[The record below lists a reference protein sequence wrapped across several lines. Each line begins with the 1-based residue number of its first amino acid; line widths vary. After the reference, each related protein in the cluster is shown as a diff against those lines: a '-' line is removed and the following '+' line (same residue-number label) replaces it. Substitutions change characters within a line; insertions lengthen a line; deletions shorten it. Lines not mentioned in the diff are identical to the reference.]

1 MNESIYLSKN
11 EQMIFNAL
19 PHEGIGKT
27 KDILKLF
34 PKTRRNKINKI
45 SSRLSSKGYMKRL
58 KKGVYLIQDKPTS
71 TPVIGDPYKIAAS
84 IYDGYIGFSSALGI
98 YGLLDYEP
106 FTIFVVTKNR
116 SSERRIGEYTF
127 RSIAMGKRAVGM
139 TYYKGVY
146 VSTIAK
152 TFFDCFYK
160 PQYGG
165 GYSAITKAL
174 YDAKIDWGEF
184 KQYLELGSASFCQ
197 RTGYVLDMLNKETGK
212 VPEDVLGYLRGRIK
226 NNTKLVPTGRPAGK
240 YNREWKVL
248 DNLGKDNILS
258 WWKHG

>member
-1 MNESIYLSKN
+1 VNENIYLSKN
-11 EQMIFNAL
+11 EQTIFNTL
-19 PHEGIGKT
+19 PHDGIEKT

-45 SSRLSSKGYMKRL
+45 SSGLSSKGYMKRL
-58 KKGVYLIQDKPTS
+58 KKGVYLVQDKPTGK
-71 TPVIGDPYKIAAS
+71 PVIDDPYKIAAS
-84 IYDGYIGFSSALGI
+84 IFEGYIGFSSALAI

-116 SSERRIGEYTF
+116 SAERWIGEYTF
-127 RSIAMGKRAVGM
+127 RSVAMGKRAVGM

-146 VSTIAK
+146 VSTMAK

-174 YDAKIDWGEF
+174 DEADIDWGEF
-184 KQYLELGSASFCQ
+184 KQYLELGSDAFCQ

-212 VPEDVLGYLRGRIK
+212 VPEDVLGYLRSRIK
-226 NNTKLVPTGRPAGK
+226 NNTKLVPTGRPTGK
-240 YNREWKVL
+240 YNREWMVM